1 MLPLKIKQPNIARFK
16 PNKES
21 LFCLEASDDG
31 CLLIH
36 TSKLISLVERSRF
49 DIPKVEVNN
58 FLNDVEKE

>member
-21 LFCLEASDDG
+21 LFRLKASDDR

-49 DIPKVEVNN
+49 DIPKVEGYN
-58 FLNDVEKE
+58 FLSDVEKE